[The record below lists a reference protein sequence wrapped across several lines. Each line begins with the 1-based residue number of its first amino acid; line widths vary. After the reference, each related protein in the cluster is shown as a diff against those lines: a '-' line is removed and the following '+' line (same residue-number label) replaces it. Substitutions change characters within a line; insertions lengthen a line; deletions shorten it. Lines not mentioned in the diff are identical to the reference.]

1 MVYRILQ
8 KTIEQEP
15 ILLSYLTLICEK
27 VTPIIKDAKLQDF
40 TNHDVE
46 HSKRVISKLESLVS
60 ILDEPLGPY
69 SSFILLS
76 SAYLHDVGMQ
86 YPFSDNID
94 EIREKHHIFSAEMI
108 IGSIQQKKKYPDLG
122 VPEAYAPYI
131 ALVSKGHRK
140 VNLEDEEYS
149 KSIIFYEERVNLSL
163 LSALLRFADELDIDS
178 RRVNMERLK
187 IETKMPESSRIHWW
201 KHNYVQGL
209 VIENRLV
216 EIQFRFPK
224 NSKGKEFPALIK
236 TYVKK
241 HMEDVYASLCS
252 NILWPAGVIVS
263 FKQLLDVYNMPK
275 ESMMPQRLINTLKDA
290 LEKKAP
296 TIRPL
301 NWEQFLS
308 SCRSEVNTEK
318 KDVIGAKFRRDLY
331 VRREIEGEFKNF
343 VKSTKSCFI
352 IRGESGTGKTN
363 LVCQLVEDYM
373 PAIILTLSHFP
384 STVQEMEKMIVGKI
398 SHLPKL
404 NVNGSFE
411 LIDGLV
417 KSQGEHFIIFFDG
430 EYTTKDVTYY
440 KDTLYNFLNKHS
452 GHAFKFCITCRG
464 TYGLELDQKDW
475 SQFLYHSFLTFR
487 DESSLSA
494 EMTNFTKEEFK
505 EARRKYFDTYHI
517 SLGGEGLLEEAK
529 EKLKHPMLLSLF
541 SEVRKGFSN
550 GPIPD
555 IRILELCKDYW
566 DKKIVK
572 WTKGANE
579 DEHKEAVNFIFAVSK
594 YMRERRTSSIKISEI
609 QQIIKNS
616 SSFFKDN
623 ILPHVYSE
631 GILIEELRT
640 EGEVPIKKVKFM
652 FEEFKEYLM
661 ARKIIDEELDWHK
674 KQDDEILNDLFK
686 LRQGVRYFE
695 TTYGIVEYIILLAEI
710 EKKNNLHLK
719 MLERLAESGDSR
731 WQRIA
736 CLSIPK
742 FNKPHPKM
750 IDLLKTLAHDKDVSV
765 LETTGQTLGALS
777 KIIPKEVF
785 EILSV
790 LVHNSTAT
798 VKSIS
803 VQSLLRLPSNYT
815 DKIIP
820 FLLEVASDYRWEVCK
835 ELALHL
841 LSVNNNNTKAFVPV
855 LKILSENGHYQVRKA
870 TAEVLKFIGPRI
882 LPEAIQLLK
891 NMCESAYQDPA
902 LSTVIYALATLSNY
916 DKETVSPIFDE
927 LSHSPKEDVRRAIV
941 EHVAKVDR
949 YIARKIWNELV
960 EDPSMMVRMAVWQAM
975 VKNGIIKENDSN
987 AIQSILLGRRIYRP
1001 GILFTEIKK
1010 RDETI
1015 VPFDISKI
1023 SNAIF
1028 KAAKVVAEKE
1038 GKEVDSKLSE
1048 DLANRVVHYLY
1059 EKKGE
1064 HAPTVEEVQDA
1075 VERILIKHGF
1085 SDTAK
1090 AYILYRKERDE
1101 ERKSKKKKSEN

>member
-1 MVYRILQ
+1 MLYRILQ

-15 ILLSYLTLICEK
+15 ILLNYLTLICEK
-27 VTPIIKDAKLQDF
+27 VTPIIKDAKLQNF

-46 HSKRVISKLESLVS
+46 HSKRVISKLESLVPM
-60 ILDEPLGPY
+60 LHEPLGPY

-86 YPFSDNID
+86 YPFSDSID
-94 EIREKHHIFSAEMI
+94 EIREKHHIFSEEMI

-122 VPEAYAPYI
+122 VPEAYAPFI
-131 ALVSKGHRK
+131 ASVSKGHRK
-140 VNLEDEEYS
+140 VNLEDKEYS
-149 KSIIFYEERVNLSL
+149 KPLLINEERVNLRL

-187 IETKMPESSRIHWW
+187 IEKKMPENSRIHWW
-201 KHNYVQGL
+201 KHHYVQGL
-209 VIENRLV
+209 VIEKRIV
-216 EIQFRFPK
+216 QIQFRFPK
-224 NSKGKEFPALIK
+224 NSEGEEFPTLIK

-241 HMEDVYASLCS
+241 HMEDVYKSLCS

-263 FKQLLDVYNMPK
+263 FETLLDIYNMPK
-275 ESMMPQRLINTLKDA
+275 ESIMPQKLIKTLEDV
-290 LEKKAP
+290 LGEKAP

-308 SCRSEVNTEK
+308 SCRYEVNTEK
-318 KDVIGAKFRRDLY
+318 KDVIGVKFRRDLY
-331 VRREIEGEFKNF
+331 VRREIEGEFKKF

-384 STVQEMEKMIVGKI
+384 STVQEMEKMIVRKI
-398 SHLPKL
+398 PHLPKL
-404 NVNGSFE
+404 SVNGIFE

-430 EYTTKDVTYY
+430 EYTTKDVTRY
-440 KDTLYNFLNKHS
+440 KDILYNFINKHS
-452 GHAFKFCITCRG
+452 EHAFKFCINCRG
-464 TYGLELDQKDW
+464 TYGLELDPKDW
-475 SQFLYHSFLTFR
+475 SQFLYNPLITFR
-487 DESSLSA
+487 DEYSLSA

-517 SLGGEGLLEEAK
+517 SLGGEGLLEDAK

-541 SEVRKGFSN
+541 SEVREGFSN
-550 GPIPD
+550 GPITD

-566 DKKIVK
+566 SKKITELTEGV
-572 WTKGANE
+572 NE
-579 DEHKEAVNFIFAVSK
+579 DEKKEAVNFIYAVSK
-594 YMRERRTSSIKISEI
+594 YMRERRTSSIEKSEI
-609 QQIIKNS
+609 KQITKNY
-616 SSFFKDN
+616 SSFFKND
-623 ILPHVYSE
+623 ILPNVFNE

-640 EGEVPIKKVKFM
+640 EEGVQIRKVKFM

-686 LRQGVRYFE
+686 LREGARHFE
-695 TTYGIVEYIILLAEI
+695 TTYGIIEYIILLAEI
-710 EKKNNLHLK
+710 EKNNNLHLK
-719 MLERLAESGDSR
+719 MLKRLAESGDSR

-742 FNKPHPKM
+742 FDKIHPKM
-750 IDLLKTLAHDKDVSV
+750 IDSLKTLAHDKDVSV

-777 KIIPKEVF
+777 KMFPEEVF

-790 LVHNSTAT
+790 LVHNSAAT

-803 VQSLLRLPSNYT
+803 VQSLLRLPSRYT

-841 LSVNNNNTKAFVPV
+841 LSVNNNTKAFVPV
-855 LKILSENGHYQVRKA
+855 LKILSKNGYYQVRTA
-870 TAEVLKFIGPRI
+870 TAEVLKSIGSRI

-891 NMCESAYQDPA
+891 NMCEAASQDPA
-902 LSTVIYALATLSNY
+902 LPTVIYALATLSNY
-916 DKETVSPIFDE
+916 DKETVLSIFDE
-927 LSHSPKEDVRRAIV
+927 LSQSPKEDLRRAIV
-941 EHVAKVDR
+941 EHVGKVDR
-949 YIARKIWNELV
+949 YVARKIWNVLS
-960 EDPSMMVRMAVWQAM
+960 EDPSIMVRMSVWQAM

-1028 KAAKVVAEKE
+1028 KAAKVVGEKE

-1048 DLANRVVHYLY
+1048 DLANRVVQYLY

-1064 HAPTVEEVQDA
+1064 HTPTVEEVQDA
-1075 VERILIKHGF
+1075 VERILMKHGF

-1101 ERKSKKKKSEN
+1101 ERKRKEKKSKD

>member
-1 MVYRILQ
+1 MKYRILQ
-8 KTIEQEP
+8 KKVEQDLM
-15 ILLSYLTLICEK
+15 LLSSLIKIRGK

-46 HSKRVISKLESLVS
+46 HSNRVISKLESLVS
-60 ILDEPLGPY
+60 MLNKPLGLY

-94 EIREKHHIFSAEMI
+94 EIRKKHHIFSEKMI
-108 IGSIQQKKKYPDLG
+108 IGSVHQREKYPDLG
-122 VPEAYAPYI
+122 VPEEYVSYI

-140 VNLEDEEYS
+140 VNLEGKEYTEPV
-149 KSIIFYEERVNLSL
+149 IIDEERVNLRL
-163 LSALLRFADELDIDS
+163 LSALLRFADELDVDC

-187 IETKMPESSRIHWW
+187 IETKMPENSRIHWW
-201 KHNYVQGL
+201 KHHYVQGL
-209 VIENRLV
+209 VIERGQV
-216 EIQFRFPK
+216 YIQFRFPK
-224 NSKGKEFPALIK
+224 NSEGKDFPALIK
-236 TYVKK
+236 TYVRK
-241 HMEDVYASLCS
+241 HMEDEYDSLCHT
-252 NILWPAGVIVS
+252 ILWPSGVMLS
-263 FKQLLDVYNMPK
+263 FTPPLEIYNMPK
-275 ESMMPQRLINTLKDA
+275 KSMMPPKLISTLKDA
-290 LEKKAP
+290 VGEKAP
-296 TIRPL
+296 TIMPL

-308 SCRSEVNTEK
+308 SCRSEINTEK

-331 VRREIEGEFKNF
+331 VRREIEKEFKKF
-343 VKSTKSCFI
+343 VKSTESCFI

-363 LVCQLVEDYM
+363 LVCQLVEDYV

-384 STVQEMEKMIVGKI
+384 STVQEMEKMIVRKI
-398 SHLPKL
+398 PHLPKL
-404 NVNGSFE
+404 SVNGIFE

-440 KDTLYNFLNKHS
+440 KDILYNFLNKHS

-464 TYGLELDQKDW
+464 THGLELDPKDW
-475 SQFLYHSFLTFR
+475 SQFLYHPFLRSTL
-487 DESSLSA
+487 EHSLSA
-494 EMTNFTKEEFK
+494 EMTNFIDEEFE

-541 SEVRKGFSN
+541 SEVREGFSN

-555 IRILELCKDYW
+555 IRILQLCKDYW
-566 DKKIVK
+566 SKKIK
-572 WTKGANE
+572 ELTERANE
-579 DEHKEAVNFIFAVSK
+579 DAHKEAVNFIFAVSK
-594 YMRERRTSSIKISEI
+594 YMREKRTSLIEISEI
-609 QQIIKNS
+609 QQITKNY
-616 SSFFKDN
+616 SSFFKND
-623 ILPHVYSE
+623 ILPHVFNK

-640 EGEVPIKKVKFM
+640 EEGVPIRKVKFM

-674 KQDDEILNDLFK
+674 KQDNEILNDLFK
-686 LRQGVRYFE
+686 IREGVRLFE
-695 TTYGIVEYIILLAEI
+695 TTYGVVEYIILLAEI

-719 MLERLAESGDSR
+719 MLKRLAESRDSR

-742 FNKPHPKM
+742 FDKLHPKM
-750 IDLLKTLAHDKDVSV
+750 IELLKSLSYDEDVSV

-777 KIIPKEVF
+777 KIIPEEVF
-785 EILSV
+785 EILSE
-790 LVHNSTAT
+790 LVCRHEAT

-803 VQSLLRLPSNYT
+803 VQSLLRLPSSYT

-820 FLLEVASDYRWEVCK
+820 YLLEVASDYRWEVCK

-841 LSVNNNNTKAFVPV
+841 LSVNNNTKAFVPV
-855 LKILSENGHYQVRKA
+855 LEILSKNRYYQVRKA
-870 TAEVLKFIGPRI
+870 TAEVLKSIGPRI
-882 LPEAIQLLK
+882 LPEAIQLLR
-891 NMCESAYQDPA
+891 NMCEAAPPEPH

-916 DKETVSPIFDE
+916 DKETVSSIFEE
-927 LSHSPKEDVRRAIV
+927 LSHSPKEDLRRAIV

-949 YIARKIWNELV
+949 YVARKIWNELV
-960 EDPSMMVRMAVWQAM
+960 EDPSIMVRMAIWQAM
-975 VKNGIIKENDSN
+975 VKTGIIEEDDS
-987 AIQSILLGRRIYRP
+987 ITISSILLRKHIYRP
-1001 GILFTEIKK
+1001 GILFTKIKK

-1015 VPFDISKI
+1015 VPFDISNI

-1028 KAAKVVAEKE
+1028 KAAKVVTEKE

-1059 EKKGE
+1059 EKEGE
-1064 HAPTVEEVQDA
+1064 HTPTVEEVQDA
-1075 VERILIKHGF
+1075 VERVLIKHGF

-1090 AYILYRKERDE
+1090 AYILYRQKRAE
-1101 ERKSKKKKSEN
+1101 ERKRKEKKSKD